1 MKKIRIYIA
10 TLAMVTAFSFTGC
23 GNDVPAVQDSVA
35 EVTEASEAE
44 TTEITAEEETTETAT
59 EAITEVTTEADTT
72 EAPAEEPTETIEASD
87 YKTAYLDVINSAE
100 DSETLKY
107 GLIYL
112 DEDDIPELVLGN
124 SGYWVSMYTYADG
137 EVCTLMN
144 QWVYGAMGNAGYE
157 YVPKMNSVRNY
168 NSDYAGLV
176 RWTGYASNTNNSEL
190 DWSTVLETYY
200 FDDKNGNDMP
210 DEDEPYS
217 EKACKIF
224 LHNDEDKTEITEDE
238 ALSYNVGEYE
248 YISPDMTL
256 DEIKTALS

>member
-72 EAPAEEPTETIEASD
+72 EAPAEEPTETVEDSD

-112 DEDDIPELVLGN
+112 DDDDIPELVLGN
-124 SGYWVSMYTYADG
+124 SGY
-137 EVCTLMN
+137 
-144 QWVYGAMGNAGYE
+144 
-157 YVPKMNSVRNY
+157 
-168 NSDYAGLV
+168 
-176 RWTGYASNTNNSEL
+176 
-190 DWSTVLETYY
+190 
-200 FDDKNGNDMP
+200 
-210 DEDEPYS
+210 
-217 EKACKIF
+217 
-224 LHNDEDKTEITEDE
+224 
-238 ALSYNVGEYE
+238 
-248 YISPDMTL
+248 
-256 DEIKTALS
+256 